1 MGTCQQGLLGRPP
14 TNSIPQGNVADGR
27 IGQDSFSDNE
37 NVICRSP
44 LGKCPIQTGAV
55 AIFVRIVGLIILH
68 QLEGMDRSYA
78 IGIVGDLQDLV
89 GIRYMAFGAHLMG
102 GCFQIILQMKF
113 VTFSQ
118 TALARPI
125 HPFIMQVQA
134 KGLARFDM
142 NGFNK

>member
-14 TNSIPQGNVADGR
+14 TSSIPQGNVADGR

-68 QLEGMDRSYA
+68 QLEGMDRSSA
-78 IGIVGDLQDLV
+78 VPN
-89 GIRYMAFGAHLMG
+89 
-102 GCFQIILQMKF
+102 
-113 VTFSQ
+113 TW
-118 TALARPI
+118 
-125 HPFIMQVQA
+125 
-134 KGLARFDM
+134 GLSDQPH
-142 NGFNK
+142 